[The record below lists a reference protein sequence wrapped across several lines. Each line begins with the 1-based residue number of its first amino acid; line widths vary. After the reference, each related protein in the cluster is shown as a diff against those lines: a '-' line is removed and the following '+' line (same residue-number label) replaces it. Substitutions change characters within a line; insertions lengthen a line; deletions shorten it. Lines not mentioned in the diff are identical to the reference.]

1 MSDDAHVVNYFFI
14 IIFMVYHLNDID
26 YRRRHAKLLLSLGK
40 LGRQCGSILV
50 NDYKNSFTLV
60 TKFNF
65 PSNSLNIYASVK
77 K

>member
-50 NDYKNSFTLV
+50 NDCTHNLALIS
-60 TKFNF
+60 
-65 PSNSLNIYASVK
+65 
-77 K
+77 

>member
-1 MSDDAHVVNYFFI
+1 MSDDAHVVNYFLI

-50 NDYKNSFTLV
+50 NDY
-60 TKFNF
+60 
-65 PSNSLNIYASVK
+65 
-77 K
+77 